1 MIAAGMNTTQTP
13 LSELYLTSF
22 YCECK
27 CKTAVE
33 TYIHAAVSCVCNT
46 ALLHVGGITVL
57 STVGFG
63 DITPQ
68 TWQEKVFSI
77 VAELIGCM
85 IFATMIGGLG
95 GIFAASKLD
104 EQIDDRLEEVRYMY
118 KHEKKMAPK
127 RVLTI
132 LKATQP
138 LIRKEITQ
146 KIDEGTKRIF
156 TVAQNQ
162 SLEVQTASKRALLAL
177 KDDETEKGREKEV
190 RKLMS
195 VLEALKLKVSLAE
208 PIVKKWY
215 RPVKDERGD
224 LPTRDPM
231 SQLYDDIESDAAKIS
246 DAWNRRNAGETLSD
260 LDNALADDYGALVS
274 DVPSPPNGDPSPR
287 KNQAG
292 SATGIVFQI
301 SETVDSLRALGM
313 KPSNAQKLVRHLYN
327 MRNKGGK
334 DSTCAP
340 EDQEGHSNL
349 TPVEQQNA
357 KIAKMETKVDKL
369 ADDMTE
375 LKDDMIELKDLMK
388 QMIERA

>member
-1 MIAAGMNTTQTP
+1 MSASVKLQ
-13 LSELYLTSF
+13 LRH
-22 YCECK
+22 
-27 CKTAVE
+27 

-132 LKATQP
+132 LKAAQP
-138 LIRKEITQ
+138 LLRKEITQ
-146 KIDEGTKRIF
+146 KIEEGTKR
-156 TVAQNQ
+156 TLKVADSH
-162 SLEVQTASKRALLAL
+162 SLEVKTASKRALLAVE
-177 KDDETEKGREKEV
+177 DDKTEKGREKEV
-190 RKLMS
+190 QKLMS

-224 LPTRDPM
+224 LPTRDSM
-231 SQLYDDIESDAAKIS
+231 SQLYDDIERDAKMC

-260 LDNALADDYGALVS
+260 LVDNALADKYGALVS

-287 KNQAG
+287 KKQAH
-292 SATGIVFQI
+292 SATGIHVDFQI
-301 SETVDSLRALGM
+301 SETVNSLRALGM
-313 KPSNAQKLVRHLYN
+313 KTENAQKLVQRLYN
-327 MRNKGGK
+327 MRSKGGK

-357 KIAKMETKVDKL
+357 KNMETKVDNMETKVDKL

-375 LKDDMIELKDLMK
+375 LKDLMK